1 MPLNLPNFRPLSAS
15 EAGGFGGF
23 DLNAAIK
30 SGLGNYKLYQQAKN
44 EPAKLREALI
54 AAQLQNQI
62 NQPKANHA
70 EEITMADLQNTRS
83 GTGLNQANINRIAQ
97 DIMQKRE
104 ATQRQNNL
112 INLIRGGQPNATQPN
127 GSGHPGHMTPHGY
140 EGSLT
145 GASVDDFYANTGPD
159 RQAEQEAV
167 DRIDRA
173 NNGGNMESS
182 IPSIRPTLA
191 QNLNQG
197 LQNTQG
203 NQSQIPGNTELDRM
217 NYVYDN
223 YPSARKDLKDMG
235 FVREKTKELPHEKME
250 RQINTANIKEQTK
263 INIIRAQQISELAKD
278 LTLAGIDTN
287 GIHEI
292 LTGQDSLGTGI
303 TKTLIGKLGWGS
315 EKLGAFN
322 ERALRL
328 QAQMARALSS
338 RGGVGAANIVASGKP
353 STWKSTSENI
363 GITDAY
369 ADHIKNEFDL
379 LNQEYKSLTG
389 KSLPYT
395 LPEYVQNIGKKV
407 DDNIFKPKTVFNSA
421 DEYHSYMKSLP
432 PNQQNIVIEA
442 LKEKS
447 KPRKYQNIEIK
458 VLGEK

>member
-1 MPLNLPNFRPLSAS
+1 M
-15 EAGGFGGF
+15 
-23 DLNAAIK
+23 
-30 SGLGNYKLYQQAKN
+30 
-44 EPAKLREALI
+44 
-54 AAQLQNQI
+54 
-62 NQPKANHA
+62 
-70 EEITMADLQNTRS
+70 
-83 GTGLNQANINRIAQ
+83 
-97 DIMQKRE
+97 
-104 ATQRQNNL
+104 
-112 INLIRGGQPNATQPN
+112 
-127 GSGHPGHMTPHGY
+127 
-140 EGSLT
+140 
-145 GASVDDFYANTGPD
+145 
-159 RQAEQEAV
+159 
-167 DRIDRA
+167 
-173 NNGGNMESS
+173 
-182 IPSIRPTLA
+182 
-191 QNLNQG
+191 
-197 LQNTQG
+197 
-203 NQSQIPGNTELDRM
+203 
-217 NYVYDN
+217 
-223 YPSARKDLKDMG
+223 
-235 FVREKTKELPHEKME
+235 
-250 RQINTANIKEQTK
+250 
-263 INIIRAQQISELAKD
+263 
-278 LTLAGIDTN
+278 
-287 GIHEI
+287 
-292 LTGQDSLGTGI
+292 GTGI